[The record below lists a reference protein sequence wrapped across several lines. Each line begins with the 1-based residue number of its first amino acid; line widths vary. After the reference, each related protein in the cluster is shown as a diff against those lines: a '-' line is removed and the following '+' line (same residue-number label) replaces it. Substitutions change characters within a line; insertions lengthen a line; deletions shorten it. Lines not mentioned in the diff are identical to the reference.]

1 MNFRFPTVDS
11 TQSVRE
17 ISFSS
22 YFTVSNEGF
31 QYTVDIISLC
41 SLFQGLDVSVTLI
54 LHKKTCEL
62 WRVYCT

>member
-1 MNFRFPTVDS
+1 MES

-17 ISFSS
+17 ISFSC
-22 YFTVSNEGF
+22 YIAVGNEGI

-54 LHKKTCEL
+54 VH
-62 WRVYCT
+62 